1 MRWHQGVTDDMA
13 GIIKASG
20 LSENAAG
27 GILQAFHLD
36 DVGQSYVSRVRS
48 EAARIIA
55 DARREAA
62 QIKTKA
68 TEEGRQAALQ
78 AVEGSL
84 RTKLDQQLKNALA
97 ALQQAAVAIEQS
109 RHAWQQHWERH
120 AVELAA
126 AIAKRLCRHEL
137 SQEPE
142 IALVWIR
149 EALEL
154 AAGNSQVTLR
164 LNPQDHATLVERA
177 QAIVKQIASLGA
189 VQVVADEAIT
199 PGGCRVD
206 TEFGSLDQQI
216 EAQLARITEE
226 LLN

>member
-1 MRWHQGVTDDMA
+1 MTRHLDVADDMA

-20 LSENAAG
+20 LNETATG
-27 GILQAFHLD
+27 GVLQAFHLD

-62 QIKTKA
+62 QIKSKA
-68 TEEGRQAALQ
+68 VEEGRQAALQ
-78 AVEGSL
+78 SVETSL
-84 RTKLDQQLKNALA
+84 RSKLDLQLKNALT
-97 ALQQAAVAIEQS
+97 ALQQAATAIEQS

-126 AIAKRLCRHEL
+126 AIARRLCRREL

-142 IALVWIR
+142 IAAAWIR

-154 AAGNSQVTLR
+154 AAGSCQVTLR
-164 LNPQDHATLVERA
+164 LNPQDHTTLAERA
-177 QAIVKQIASLGA
+177 QTIGKQIASLGA
-189 VQVVADEAIT
+189 VQVVADDAVT